1 MSGELLIK
9 TKNWRQILPALLLSC
24 ALTLA
29 AALACLR
36 YLPIQAG
43 AAWSAGAALL
53 GYVLFRA
60 LYPAICGMFPQRGAA
75 GTWTVTEEDLDLNGT
90 RIPRSTIRQIY
101 CWPNRNALGQTG
113 TGWIVNIE
121 TDRGHH
127 VLRSLTAGEDAER
140 SVRQLRAMVT
150 ALGYESSWREF

>member
-1 MSGELLIK
+1 MSGELLLE
-9 TKNWRQILPALLLSC
+9 TKRWQQVLPALLLSC

-36 YLPIQAG
+36 YLPAQSGTAR
-43 AAWSAGAALL
+43 AAVAALL

-60 LYPAICGMFPQRGAA
+60 LYPALCGLFPQKGEAGA
-75 GTWTVTEEDLDLNGT
+75 WTVTEDALDLNGT
-90 RIPRSTIRQIY
+90 RIPRSAIRQVY
-101 CWPNRNALGQTG
+101 CWPNRNALGQAG
-113 TGWIVNIE
+113 TGWTVNIE

-127 VLRSLTAGEDAER
+127 VLRSLTAGEDADR
-140 SVRQLRAMVT
+140 SARQLRAMVT